1 MKKLLLSLVA
11 LLVTV
16 GAWAQSEPVLAD
28 GVYTIQADE
37 NGKRGYLAATAGY
50 DRPVLTGITWDTWA
64 ANGVADADVLKNSKN
79 WYVST
84 KNGVTYLYNVAK
96 GKFIYDN
103 GTDDIYFGEPF
114 ALHVTKHN
122 NYIHVGSGTGK
133 RYLSMGCGTTAPN
146 QVKWETTNGND
157 GGCLLTFTLV
167 ESGTETFKAQID
179 AAKAALSETFS
190 FNYISGGTN
199 PTNTWSDELNVYP
212 AGLSNETPCEGDKG
226 NSAQHI
232 GVNDHTVHKAVTAV
246 TAVGGDLTVNFQYDS
261 SLGNHSHAISIL
273 GVDAVNSN
281 GEVVASDYHYGFSGT
296 NSYSNTYTL
305 SSLPVNGNYIL
316 RYYVCKKAD
325 DHSLEETSG
334 TITVSGAR
342 KINDA
347 NIVSRM
353 LTTLKGKIP
362 TAKGKELGCYD
373 EDETKVAE
381 DLAKEAVSGND
392 VASYVNA
399 FVALDDAIDGI
410 TFYTP
415 TPGNYYRLISA
426 ATTSSRGKN
435 VTMVANRET
444 NKVTWKEYGD
454 EPNFN
459 ADIENLWQFVDAG
472 DGKYNLKAANGG
484 YLANVQGG
492 STPTSLVDDVNSAGD
507 YSFGIYSA
515 GVCKLYRGSQLA
527 DHLWA
532 DGNNIICGWEAGAAS
547 NSAWYIVPATNID
560 VVVNEYASIYLPFA
574 VKVEGAQAYAIES
587 TNTTHAVLTEKADIP
602 AAQGAIL
609 AGNGTATLNIVAA
622 ASSDWTNNKLN
633 GSTVN
638 TYVDKEAYV
647 LAKKDGVI
655 GFYKAELNQLEN
667 TSFLNNANKAY
678 LEVETADA
686 RFLSFDFGTE
696 TAIEGIEAETAT
708 DAVVYDLA
716 GRRVKAAQKGLYIVN
731 GKVVIK

>member
-11 LLVTV
+11 LLATV
-16 GAWAQSEPVLAD
+16 GARAQSEPVLAD
-28 GVYTIQADE
+28 GVYTIQADV
-37 NGKRGYLAATAGY
+37 NGRRGYLAATDND
-50 DRPVLTGITWDTWA
+50 DRPVLADISWKEGNIDYTGNSA
-64 ANGVADADVLKNSKN
+64 SNVLENSKN

-96 GKFIYDN
+96 GEFIYDN

-114 ALHVTKHN
+114 ALYVTEHN
-122 NYIHVGSGTGK
+122 NYVHVGSGTGK
-133 RYLSMGCGTTAPN
+133 RYLSMGCGAQAPN
-146 QVKWETTNGND
+146 QVKWEKNDGND

-167 ESGTETFKAQID
+167 ESGTETFNTQID

-199 PTNTWSDELNVYP
+199 PTNTWSGKLNVYP
-212 AGLSNETPCEGDKG
+212 AGLSNDTPCDGGKG

-232 GVNDHTVHKAVTAV
+232 DVNDHTVHKAVTAV

-261 SLGNHSHAISIL
+261 SLGNHNHAISIL

-296 NSYSNTYTL
+296 DSYSNTYTL

-316 RYYVCKKAD
+316 RYYVCKKAG

-362 TAKGKELGCYD
+362 TAKGKVLGSYD
-373 EDETKVAE
+373 KDETEVAE
-381 DLAKEAVSGND
+381 ELAKEDVSGDD

-426 ATTSSRGKN
+426 ATTESRGKN

-454 EPNFN
+454 EPFN
-459 ADIENLWQFVDAG
+459 
-472 DGKYNLKAANGG
+472 
-484 YLANVQGG
+484 
-492 STPTSLVDDVNSAGD
+492 
-507 YSFGIYSA
+507 
-515 GVCKLYRGSQLA
+515 
-527 DHLWA
+527 
-532 DGNNIICGWEAGAAS
+532 
-547 NSAWYIVPATNID
+547 
-560 VVVNEYASIYLPFA
+560 
-574 VKVEGAQAYAIES
+574 
-587 TNTTHAVLTEKADIP
+587 
-602 AAQGAIL
+602 
-609 AGNGTATLNIVAA
+609 NGT
-622 ASSDWTNNKLN
+622 
-633 GSTVN
+633 
-638 TYVDKEAYV
+638 TYAYHF
-647 LAKKDGVI
+647 I
-655 GFYKAELNQLEN
+655 
-667 TSFLNNANKAY
+667 
-678 LEVETADA
+678 
-686 RFLSFDFGTE
+686 
-696 TAIEGIEAETAT
+696 
-708 DAVVYDLA
+708 
-716 GRRVKAAQKGLYIVN
+716 
-731 GKVVIK
+731 